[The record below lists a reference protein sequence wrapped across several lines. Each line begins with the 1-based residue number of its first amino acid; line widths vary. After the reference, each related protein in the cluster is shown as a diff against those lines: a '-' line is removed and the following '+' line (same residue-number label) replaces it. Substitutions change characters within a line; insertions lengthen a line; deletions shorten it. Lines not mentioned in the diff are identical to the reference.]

1 MNEIAAAMEN
11 ASPTLRDNIRLLG
24 NLLGEIILAQAG
36 QAVFDTEETLRELAK
51 AWRDGDQSAPESI
64 QEVIDRMT
72 DDPAL
77 TRDVLKA
84 FATFFALVNLAEEHQ
99 RARVLRQRA
108 QSAFDQDRPMDETIH
123 EALETL
129 KREGMSADQVQ
140 ATLHSMAITL
150 VFTAHPTESKR
161 RSTRQIL
168 HRVSQLLR
176 DCE

>member
-84 FATFFALVNLAEEHQ
+84 FATFFALVNRYYL
-99 RARVLRQRA
+99 
-108 QSAFDQDRPMDETIH
+108 
-123 EALETL
+123 
-129 KREGMSADQVQ
+129 
-140 ATLHSMAITL
+140 
-150 VFTAHPTESKR
+150 SKLI
-161 RSTRQIL
+161 SFNLYQYG
-168 HRVSQLLR
+168 
-176 DCE
+176 